1 MVPVNLKSLV
11 SKLNDTCRRTLEAS
25 AGLCL
30 SRSNYDVEVEH
41 WLLKLLETPNTD
53 LAPVLRQ
60 YGVDSSRLARDLTK
74 AIDRFKTGNSR
85 PPALSPR
92 LVELMREAWVLS
104 SVEFGAPRV
113 RSGHLLCALLSEES
127 LSRLAREASQEL
139 QKLSPEA
146 LRKDL
151 PTLTANTEESQGEV
165 ADVRAAARSSTS

>member
-1 MVPVNLKSLV
+1 
-11 SKLNDTCRRTLEAS
+11 
-25 AGLCL
+25 
-30 SRSNYDVEVEH
+30 
-41 WLLKLLETPNTD
+41 
-53 LAPVLRQ
+53 
-60 YGVDSSRLARDLTK
+60 
-74 AIDRFKTGNSR
+74 
-85 PPALSPR
+85 

-165 ADVRAAARSSTS
+165 ADVRAAAAAAPPAQDAGPRPVHHRPDAAGQGGQDRPRARPRRRDPPGHRHPYAPPPEQPDPDRRGRRRQDRRRRGLRPARGRRRRAGSL